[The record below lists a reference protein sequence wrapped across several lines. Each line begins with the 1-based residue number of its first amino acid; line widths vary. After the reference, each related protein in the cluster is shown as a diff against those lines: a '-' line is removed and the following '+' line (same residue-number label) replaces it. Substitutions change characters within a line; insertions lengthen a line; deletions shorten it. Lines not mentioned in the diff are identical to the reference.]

1 MELGQRLRLVSLIHE
16 PSSMLRTFGASWQCG
31 SVAVWR
37 GGRCSIE
44 ILWEG
49 GGGGGEDEDDAWHA
63 GMGLE
68 LPSGFL
74 VDFGARTLHHPC
86 HISFSGPR
94 LARYSSRCRLR
105 GKLPNFDDA
114 KSTEI

>member
-1 MELGQRLRLVSLIHE
+1 MNPPLCSEPLG
-16 PSSMLRTFGASWQCG
+16 PPG
-31 SVAVWR
+31 SVAVWQC
-37 GGRCSIE
+37 GEEDVVVLKFCGR
-44 ILWEG
+44 G